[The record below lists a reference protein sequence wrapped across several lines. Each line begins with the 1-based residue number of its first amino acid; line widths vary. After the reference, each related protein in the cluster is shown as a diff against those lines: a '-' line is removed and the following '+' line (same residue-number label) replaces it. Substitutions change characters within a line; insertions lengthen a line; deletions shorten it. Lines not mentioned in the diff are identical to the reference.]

1 MRRLDDL
8 SISTVKLRM
17 QFSQGENNSRE
28 FFATGFFWR
37 KNEKSFLVTNWHN
50 VTGRHF
56 ENKKPLDTKE
66 SLIPN
71 QAFCEYYI
79 EETNGSVTDIFLHNF
94 TLPLFPEKKFENQ
107 PFWYE
112 HPKEE
117 VDIVVFPIDI
127 SRMKQNWRMVYANE
141 FDCDAKI
148 EVAQNVFILGYP
160 KNISA
165 GGFPV
170 WKRGSI
176 ASEPEINAYLG
187 KRCLLVDTATKEGMS
202 GAPVFYIESNGIYR
216 NEHGGLCVGSKPV
229 KKFLGIYSGR
239 LGKNEFEA
247 QLGIV
252 WKKEIIEEIINQEEI
267 SKYKAKITLNSS

>member
-1 MRRLDDL
+1 
-8 SISTVKLRM
+8 M
-17 QFSQGENNSRE
+17 QFAHKENNSRE

-56 ENKKPLDTKE
+56 EHKKPLDQEK

-71 QAFCEYYI
+71 QALCEYYI
-79 EETNGSVTDIFLHNF
+79 EETNGSVKDVFLHRF
-94 TLPLFPEKKFENQ
+94 ILPLFPEKNFENP

-112 HPKEE
+112 HPQEE
-117 VDIVVFPIDI
+117 ADVVVFPIDI
-127 SRMKQNWRMVYANE
+127 SRMKPNWRMVYANE

-170 WKRGSI
+170 WKRGNI
-176 ASEPEINAYLG
+176 ASEPAIETYQN
-187 KRCLLVDTATKEGMS
+187 KRCLLLDTATKEGMS
-202 GAPVFYIESNGIYR
+202 GAPVYYIEPNGIYR
-216 NEHGGLCVGSKPV
+216 NESGGLILGSKPV

-239 LGKNEFEA
+239 LGENEFEA

-252 WKKEIIEEIINQEEI
+252 WKKEIIEEIVNQEIIKKNKPKLRII
-267 SKYKAKITLNSS
+267 SS